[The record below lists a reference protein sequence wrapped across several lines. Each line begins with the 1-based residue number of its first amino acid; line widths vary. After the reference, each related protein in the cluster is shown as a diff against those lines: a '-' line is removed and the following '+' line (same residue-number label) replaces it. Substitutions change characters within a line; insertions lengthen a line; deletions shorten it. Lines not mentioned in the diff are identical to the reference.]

1 MSTTSPQPRPTLAS
15 HENRLTSAEQR
26 LDEHEA
32 RLDKYDAIIV
42 RLDVLIDVL
51 TKHVDQIAQKADTAI
66 ESQGVLKERDTGT
79 HRWATLAWSAATGII
94 VGVVGLLVGHAF
106 R

>member
-1 MSTTSPQPRPTLAS
+1 MPTPPSPQRPTLAN
-15 HENRLTSAEQR
+15 HETRLTVTEQR

-66 ESQGVLKERDTGT
+66 ESQGVMKERNDGT
-79 HRWATLAWSAATGII
+79 HRWSTLAWSVATGII
-94 VGVVGLLVGHAF
+94 VGGVGLLVGHVW